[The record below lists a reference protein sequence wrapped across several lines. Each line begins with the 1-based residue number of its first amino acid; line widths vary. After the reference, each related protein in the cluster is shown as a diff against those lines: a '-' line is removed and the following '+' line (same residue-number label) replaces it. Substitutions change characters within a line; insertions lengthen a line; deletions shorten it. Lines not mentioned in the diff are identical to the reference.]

1 MSPFNIVYESCQ
13 EMADCV
19 LLSDQI
25 TNWWFAAHYNNVEIL
40 ILNFM
45 FYKDTFLQ
53 QFYQW
58 KKFRH
63 FSVNC
68 VIIHEYLG
76 GGSHRITI
84 SHSSVYILHTAATA
98 DLSKYCGP
106 RHFS

>member
-1 MSPFNIVYESCQ
+1 
-13 EMADCV
+13 MADCV

-53 QFYQW
+53 QFFYQW

-84 SHSSVYILHTAATA
+84 SHSSVYILRPPLISLNIA
-98 DLSKYCGP
+98 DPDISLDFFCEHWP
-106 RHFS
+106 

>member
-1 MSPFNIVYESCQ
+1 
-13 EMADCV
+13 MADCV

-84 SHSSVYILHTAATA
+84 SHCGVYILRPPLISLNIA
-98 DLSKYCGP
+98 DPDISLDFFCEHWP
-106 RHFS
+106 